1 MKIKNIFYKLRLYKM
16 ITHKMKLSEP
26 YYSLVKTNKKTVE
39 IRVYDEKRKQL
50 SVGDKIL
57 FTKTDGSGEFRR
69 TIKKLLVSKNFETAL
84 KRSTLRKA
92 MPNLCKINDAVDIY
106 HSFPNYKKD
115 AKKNGVLSI
124 YF

>member
-1 MKIKNIFYKLRLYKM
+1 MT
-16 ITHKMKLSEP
+16 THKMKLSEP
-26 YYSLVKTNKKTVE
+26 YYNLVKTNKKTVE

-69 TIKKLLVSKNFETAL
+69 PIKKLSVSKKFETAL

-92 MPNLCKINDAVDIY
+92 MPNLCKISDAVDIY
-106 HSFPNYKKD
+106 HSFQIIKKTQ
-115 AKKNGVLSI
+115 KNMCIINLFRI
-124 YF
+124 KI